1 MIFRKDHAERPKK
14 LELPQLRQVS
24 CLALRAEVQLFRL
37 ALQNQNEGESE
48 KLGQLWVSFEVLLL
62 SLEKLIQQII
72 EELFIECRI
81 LVRRRVSGLDYLAD
95 DSLDL
100 SHDVLGL
107 GLHFHD
113 LLAELEMH
121 LQDQMAV

>member
-1 MIFRKDHAERPKK
+1 
-14 LELPQLRQVS
+14 
-24 CLALRAEVQLFRL
+24 L
-37 ALQNQNEGESE
+37 ALQNQYEGESE

-121 LQDQMAV
+121 LQDQMAVKGLINGCLHGAILLGEVIIDELVRHEIR